1 MIKYITFYG
10 KNGSVILYSNNL
22 CAFESQRLYMN
33 DEVSK
38 RFSPIISKASSNLEI
53 EFNCLKS
60 GLTNLFSEN
69 QEGIVQFNLSNRH
82 IDDLITYILR
92 DLNNSNFFQ
101 FFKFKMVF
109 ECDKPLSTKFID
121 YKLSRFCKDRF
132 KSIKYIV
139 ETYKGI
145 SIWGKDKV
153 KKFEI
158 TIKLQ
163 HYGKN

>member
-10 KNGSVILYSNNL
+10 KNGCVTLYSNQL

-33 DEVSK
+33 DEISK
-38 RFSPIISKASSNLEI
+38 RSPSIISKASPNLEI
-53 EFNCLKS
+53 EFNCLKI
-60 GLTNLFSEN
+60 GLTNLLLEN
-69 QEGIVQFNLSNRH
+69 QEGIIQFNFSSRQ

-101 FFKFKMVF
+101 FFKFKMVI
-109 ECDKPLSTKFID
+109 ECERPLSTKFISF
-121 YKLSRFCKDRF
+121 KLSRFCKNRF
-132 KSIKYIV
+132 KRIKYFI
-139 ETYKGI
+139 ETYQGV

-158 TIKLQ
+158 TIKL
-163 HYGKN
+163 